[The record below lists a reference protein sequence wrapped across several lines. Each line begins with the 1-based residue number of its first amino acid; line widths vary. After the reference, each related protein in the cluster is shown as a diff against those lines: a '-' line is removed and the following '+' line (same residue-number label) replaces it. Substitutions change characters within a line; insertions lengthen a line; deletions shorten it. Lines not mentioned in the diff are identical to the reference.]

1 MKTLNTFVSA
11 IIGCVL
17 ISAFPSL
24 VGVFNGIVSSAE
36 GIKICAITA
45 VIKIYK
51 LVIKKKKKIHD
62 KIVLLAK
69 TELNTIAVLISAA

>member
-1 MKTLNTFVSA
+1 MSEKHKKCVGLWIKLKTLNTFVSA

-24 VGVFNGIVSSAE
+24 VGVNGIVSSAK

-51 LVIKKKKKIHD
+51 SVIKKK
-62 KIVLLAK
+62 
-69 TELNTIAVLISAA
+69 E